1 MKYVL
6 LIIAV
11 GIMLVPVSTASKPK
25 PTPILPE
32 VTNDAL
38 DTCHNSYR
46 ILMSDVW
53 AEYAT
58 QRSSFKSD
66 AEALTWINTHQT
78 AAYSAAYDPFIQRAI
93 KESASTGNPQSL
105 ADDLKNHKL

>member
-11 GIMLVPVSTASKPK
+11 GIMLVPVSTAPK

-66 AEALTWINTHQT
+66 AQALTWINTHQT
-78 AAYSAAYDPFIQRAI
+78 AAYSAAYDLFIQRAI
-93 KESASTGNPQSL
+93 KESAPTGNPQSL

>member
-11 GIMLVPVSTASKPK
+11 GVMLIPTSTTPK
-25 PTPILPE
+25 PNPILPE
-32 VTNDAL
+32 VTSDAL

-58 QRSSFKSD
+58 QRSSFKTD
-66 AEALTWINTHQT
+66 VEALTWINTHQT